1 MDAAAERELLQRCRA
16 GSEAAFRELIEAY
29 QVPVFAAIR
38 RAGVP
43 PADVDARAQE
53 VFLRIYRGLPYS
65 RIDAGI
71 ADWMQKVVASVGVA
85 TWDARAQPAAAQVPP
100 GFAERVSKATR
111 RDWLRGEERFDW
123 WFNAGITIAIVVTAI
138 GLVLAISRTG
148 LGGVLL
154 EFGRQLGIGN

>member
-1 MDAAAERELLQRCRA
+1 MDAAADRELLQRCRD
-16 GSEAAFRELIEAY
+16 GSEAAFRQLIDAY
-29 QVPVFAAIR
+29 QVPVFAAVR

-53 VFLRIYRGLPYS
+53 VFLRIYRGLPYT
-65 RIDAGI
+65 RAEAGLSEWI
-71 ADWMQKVVASVGVA
+71 QKVVASVGVA
-85 TWDARAQPAAAQVPP
+85 AWDIHAPAAAAQVPP
-100 GFAERVSKATR
+100 GFAERVTRATR
-111 RDWLRGEERFDW
+111 RDWLRAEERFDW
-123 WFNAGITIAIVVTAI
+123 WFNAGITTAIVVTAI